1 MLMNTFVVV
10 GGLLVLVILG
20 AILFPLLR
28 RQPGENVPATGQREL
43 NLLVLRDQLAD
54 LERDFKEGR
63 IGEAAYQQSREELER
78 RALEH
83 VGEAP
88 PSAAPVVSG
97 ARHKLLAGALAVGFP
112 VAVGVLYWTLGAPE
126 TVAPVQ
132 TVAAPK
138 EGEHA
143 LSQEQILAMVE
154 NLALRLQ
161 ENPNDGRGWL
171 MLARSY
177 AVLGRYPESAAAF
190 SRAVGLLPP
199 EAQHYADFADIVA
212 MTQGKKLAGEPER
225 LVRRALEIDPRNVKA
240 LALAGTIAFD
250 RQNYEEA
257 IREWQK
263 VLALLP
269 EQSPAANS
277 IQGSIRDAQNRLA
290 IAGQQTS
297 AQPPAA
303 DAAKTAAP
311 ARVAGVVELDP
322 KLRSAMKPGDTLF
335 VFARAVDGPKMPV
348 AMLRAKAG
356 EMPYSFALDD
366 SMSMAPQFKL
376 SSVGQVVVG
385 ARISKSGDALARPGD
400 LEGLSAPVAA
410 GAGNVR
416 IVINSVVP

>member
-10 GGLLVLVILG
+10 GGLLVLAVVGGILY
-20 AILFPLLR
+20 PLLR
-28 RQPGENVPATGQREL
+28 RQPGEDAPTTGQREL
-43 NLLVLRDQLAD
+43 NLIVLRDQLAD
-54 LERDFKEGR
+54 LERDFAEGR
-63 IGEAAYQQSREELER
+63 IGDADYQQAREELER
-78 RALEH
+78 RALDH
-83 VGEAP
+83 VSEGPKQAL
-88 PSAAPVVSG
+88 SG
-97 ARHKLLAGALAVGFP
+97 GRQKLLAAALAIGFP

-126 TVAPVQ
+126 TVAPVP

-138 EGEHA
+138 DGEHA

-190 SRAVGLLPP
+190 SRALGLLPP

-250 RQNYEEA
+250 RQDYAQA
-257 IREWQK
+257 IGEWQK

-277 IQGSIRDAQNRLA
+277 IQGSIRDAQNRMA
-290 IAGQQTS
+290 IASQQG
-297 AQPPAA
+297 AGEPPAA
-303 DAAKTAAP
+303 AADKPAAL
-311 ARVAGVVELDP
+311 ARVAGIVELDP
-322 KLRSAMKPGDTLF
+322 KLRAAIKPGDTLF

-356 EMPYSFALDD
+356 EMPLRFALDD

-376 SSVGQVVVG
+376 STVGQVVVG
-385 ARISKSGDALARPGD
+385 ARISKSGDALARAGD
-400 LEGLSAPVAA
+400 LEGLSAPVSA
-410 GAGNVR
+410 GAGNVK

>member
-1 MLMNTFVVV
+1 MNTFVVV
-10 GGLLVLVILG
+10 GGLLILVILG

-28 RQPGENVPATGQREL
+28 RQAGEPAATAGQREL

-83 VGEAP
+83 VAETAP
-88 PSAAPVVSG
+88 GPVSG
-97 ARHKLLAGALAVGFP
+97 GRQKLLALALAIGFP
-112 VAVGVLYWTLGAPE
+112 VAVGALYWTLGAPE
-126 TVAPVQ
+126 TVAPVK

-138 EGEHA
+138 DGEHA

-190 SRAVGLLPP
+190 SRALGLLPP

-212 MTQGKKLAGEPER
+212 MTQGKRLAGEPER

-240 LALAGTIAFD
+240 LALSGTIAFD
-250 RQNYEEA
+250 RQQYDEA

-290 IAGQQTS
+290 IASRQGAGQP
-297 AQPPAA
+297 PPAA
-303 DAAKTAAP
+303 AQPAVP

-322 KLRSAMKPGDTLF
+322 KLRAAMKPGDTLF

-348 AMLRAKAG
+348 AMLRAKAS
-356 EMPYSFALDD
+356 EIPFSFALDD